1 VIHRFLG
8 LARLG
13 TARDC
18 ENLGATIPCQPCRSS
33 DFFRSFGGHLAWA
46 SGQKRTNPL
55 EPMETHHLMINTYAA
70 YRYHFCEHFY
80 PSYVEVRQLFFGI
93 LLGY

>member
-1 VIHRFLG
+1 
-8 LARLG
+8 
-13 TARDC
+13 
-18 ENLGATIPCQPCRSS
+18 
-33 DFFRSFGGHLAWA
+33 
-46 SGQKRTNPL
+46 
-55 EPMETHHLMINTYAA
+55 METHHLMINTYAA